1 MGRTSHATFKHSM
14 PLPSFKLQDA
24 VLLEAG
30 GAFESLAP
38 HLLAELEQ
46 LYKLRLAGAGA
57 GAAAGGEAGSRG
69 SPGRLLAPVPEV
81 AEPAGPEAEGHHSD
95 SEGGPTQ
102 PRRRVGSQLQPGRRP
117 TAAALWLGD
126 ADLDEVGLPLGVALP
141 PDALAGGSSF
151 RDREETES
159 EAAAQRLLRT
169 LSKKLQQIEHLQSK
183 AAAGAPLDS
192 QQRAKVEQRPVI
204 LSAVAALESGM
215 ALDDVRSILR
225 AAGREGEEELESCAS
240 GSAAPGSSSKAADG
254 ASAQQAKGRSKRSSQ
269 KAEAPPEA
277 TAAAEAAEAEA
288 AALAAA
294 IAAAAE
300 ADELESAEA
309 LLGSSPPASSLVP
322 AFGAA
327 GSVAAAAEQPRT
339 PAAQVKSLVGF
350 ATTTAAAGPAAA
362 AVQQAQPAQLGRTS
376 SATKPKSAAKRKGE
390 WLLNRRGGLITCSG
404 TACMLLSLIGQQPHT
419 AMWHAHDTMQAL
431 YPCSCEASW
440 SSRQLAARWMP
451 AAAPRR
457 SARWRVLAAAVAR
470 RLHPPGAPSQPC
482 LLWGPPPSKLSWT
495 RRQRQLR
502 FPAPASRRRARPPS
516 HPRQRRRA

>member
-1 MGRTSHATFKHSM
+1 MQT
-14 PLPSFKLQDA
+14 QDA

-57 GAAAGGEAGSRG
+57 GAAAGGEAGSQG
-69 SPGRLLAPVPEV
+69 SPGRLLASVPEV

-151 RDREETES
+151 RDREEAES

-225 AAGREGEEELESCAS
+225 AAGREGEDELESCAS
-240 GSAAPGSSSKAADG
+240 GGAAPGSSSKAAGG
-254 ASAQQAKGRSKRSSQ
+254 ADAQQAKGRSKRSSQ
-269 KAEAPPEA
+269 KAQAPPEA
-277 TAAAEAAEAEA
+277 VAAAEAAEAEA

-300 ADELESAEA
+300 AEELEAAEA

-350 ATTTAAAGPAAA
+350 ATTTAAADPAAVA
-362 AVQQAQPAQLGRTS
+362 AQQAQPAQMGRTS

-390 WLLNRRGGLITCSG
+390 WLLNRHGGLIPCSC
-404 TACMLLSLIGQQPHT
+404 TACMLPYLIGHSQTYGMFITLAGALSMFLRGELEQPP
-419 AMWHAHDTMQAL
+419 AGGQADAGSSASAL
-431 YPCSCEASW
+431 SPLAGAGSGGTPPAPAWGAKPALPAVGPTSLKAILDQEA
-440 SSRQLAARWMP
+440 A
-451 AAAPRR
+451 
-457 SARWRVLAAAVAR
+457 AAAV
-470 RLHPPGAPSQPC
+470 PS
-482 LLWGPPPSKLSWT
+482 
-495 RRQRQLR
+495 
-502 FPAPASRRRARPPS
+502 
-516 HPRQRRRA
+516 PRQPPQGSATKPPTPAATRLTPGSGGRLC